1 MYFARKQ
8 VAGSSGC
15 ERLKWSSMSVRC
27 RQSSSI
33 DLKKTGHVQNVTCA
47 CTPFNQLKSQ
57 RELDPVLHFMQSI
70 LDGRLDRAA
79 PRAHRRTDHQILGDI
94 LGCDQA
100 NQLSIMRDGQGFGA
114 VFLQAL

>member
-8 VAGSSGC
+8 AAGAVGC
-15 ERLKWSSMSVRC
+15 ERLKRSSMSERC
-27 RQSSSI
+27 RQSSSL
-33 DLKKTGHVQNVTCA
+33 DLKWNRPRSNVTCA
-47 CTPFNQLKSQ
+47 CTPFIQLRAQ
-57 RELDPVLHFMQSI
+57 PELDPVLRFIQSI
-70 LDGRLDRAA
+70 LDGWLDCAT